1 MKKAEGKTGFHG
13 RVVKKAQW
21 RRRKSKR
28 IAGVVAARESGTIPD
43 QMCVV
48 PKVQLDRK
56 KCGTGATGWYVNT
69 NTAYQCGGRQKPMG
83 DA

>member
-48 PKVQLDRK
+48 PKV
-56 KCGTGATGWYVNT
+56 
-69 NTAYQCGGRQKPMG
+69 
-83 DA
+83 